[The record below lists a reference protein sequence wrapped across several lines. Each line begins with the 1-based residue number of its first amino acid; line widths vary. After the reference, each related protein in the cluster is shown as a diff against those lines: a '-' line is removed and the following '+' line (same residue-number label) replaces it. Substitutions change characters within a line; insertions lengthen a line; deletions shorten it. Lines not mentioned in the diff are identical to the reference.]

1 MHKMTIPAYMPAMQA
16 KKGVAKLRPRTVT
29 TGEFGSQI
37 LTGAP
42 KLSKYGAITTPGRE
56 RWPWDRYGTVADS

>member
-16 KKGVAKLRPRTVT
+16 KKGVAKLRPRTAT
-29 TGEFGSQI
+29 TGEFGPQI

-42 KLSKYGAITTPGRE
+42 KLSKLGAFTTPG
-56 RWPWDRYGTVADS
+56 